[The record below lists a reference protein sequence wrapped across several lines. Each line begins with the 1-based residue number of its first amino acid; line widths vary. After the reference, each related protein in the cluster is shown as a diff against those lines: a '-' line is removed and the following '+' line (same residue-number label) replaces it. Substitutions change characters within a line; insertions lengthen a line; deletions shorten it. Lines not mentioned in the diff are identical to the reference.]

1 MHFSTRRASKS
12 SYFSYNHPMKTL
24 TAKEAKNRLGQ
35 AIDMALAEAVLIT
48 KNGRESVVLVSAER
62 YHELIHAHETGR
74 AEVVKGQSAAWK
86 SRGRR
91 DLAAQVKRGAAKST
105 DASVFFRLGATAKV
119 RFGNEEF

>member
-1 MHFSTRRASKS
+1 
-12 SYFSYNHPMKTL
+12 MKTI

-35 AIDMALAEAVLIT
+35 AIDMALAEDVLIT

-62 YHELIHAHETGR
+62 YHELIHSTGR
-74 AEVVKGQSAAWK
+74 AEVVMGQSAAWK
-86 SRGRR
+86 IRGRR